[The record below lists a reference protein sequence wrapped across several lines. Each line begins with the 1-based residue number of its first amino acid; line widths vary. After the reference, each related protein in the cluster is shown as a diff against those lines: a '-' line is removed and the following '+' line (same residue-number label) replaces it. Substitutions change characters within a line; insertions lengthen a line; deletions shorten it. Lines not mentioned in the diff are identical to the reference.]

1 MAQRVEGNIEIQA
14 SVEKVYG
21 YWETLENLPRFM
33 SNVEEVR
40 PVGQGL
46 THWKIKGPFGAKVE
60 FDAQTTRN
68 EENEAIAWNSTGGD
82 VETSGE
88 VRFRSQ
94 GPNST
99 RVEVVMNY
107 GDPPGGRAG
116 EAASRIVANPKLQ
129 LEQDLKNFK
138 DIMEER
144 ATPEEVQQRPSAA
157 TLQSSLVA
165 FLTSGAGLLI
175 LGVVGL
181 VVLLRRRSGG
191 AASHAGEGAG
201 FRVILELGRK
211 D

>member
-1 MAQRVEGNIEIQA
+1 MAQRVEGNIDIQA
-14 SVEKVYG
+14 PVEKVYG

-40 PVGQGL
+40 PVGEGQ
-46 THWKIKGPFGAKVE
+46 THWKIKGPFGAEVE

-82 VETSGE
+82 VQTSGE
-88 VRFRSQ
+88 VRFRQQ

-107 GDPPGGRAG
+107 GDLPGGRAG
-116 EAASRIVANPKLQ
+116 EVASRIVANPKLQ
-129 LEQDLKNFK
+129 MEQDLKNFK

-157 TLQSSLVA
+157 TLQSSLAA
-165 FLTSGAGLLI
+165 FLTSGAGLLV
-175 LGVVGL
+175 LGAVGL
-181 VVLLRRRSGG
+181 VLLLRRRGSGG
-191 AASHAGEGAG
+191 ASSAGKGAA
-201 FRVILELGRK
+201 FRLIVELGK

>member
-1 MAQRVEGNIEIQA
+1 MAQRVEGNIDIQA
-14 SVEKVYG
+14 PVEKVYG

-40 PVGQGL
+40 PVGEGQ
-46 THWKIKGPFGAKVE
+46 THWKIKGPFGAEVE

-82 VETSGE
+82 VQTSGE
-88 VRFRSQ
+88 VRFRQQ

-107 GDPPGGRAG
+107 GDLPGGRAG
-116 EAASRIVANPKLQ
+116 EVASRIVANPKLQ
-129 LEQDLKNFK
+129 MEQDLRNFK

-157 TLQSSLVA
+157 TLQSSLAA
-165 FLTSGAGLLI
+165 FLTSGAGLLV
-175 LGVVGL
+175 LGAVGL
-181 VVLLRRRSGG
+181 VLLLRRRGSGG
-191 AASHAGEGAG
+191 GSSAGKGAA
-201 FRVILELGRK
+201 FRLIVELGK